1 MSQHPN
7 SAHVLVAGGGPGGA
21 TVAALLARKG
31 LRVTLVEKSRHPR
44 FHIGESLLPMN
55 MPIFERLGLLDE
67 VMAMG
72 QRKLG
77 ADFPAPNELG
87 YGVFRFTRTLNPGT
101 GYAVHVHREALDQL
115 LFNHAAACGART
127 LQDTQ
132 VLGVEFSAEGVS
144 ARLRA
149 ADGSESVLPADYV
162 VDATGRDT
170 LLGTA
175 MRLKRKDPDHQSAAL
190 FAHFAGVARRPG
202 DDAGNISIYRFPAGW
217 VWMIPLPGDCMSIG
231 AVCYPEYLRERRGD
245 KADFLLATLQRIPGA
260 RDRIKGAR
268 IIGNLHATGN
278 YSYTCSRVSG
288 HRWIMVG
295 DALGFLD
302 PIFSTGVYLAMD
314 SAERAAE
321 VVLGSLREPRR
332 EAALQRDYARF
343 TRRGLQQLAWFIFRF
358 TSPAMARLFAHPRDL
373 LQVEQ
378 AMVSMLAGDVFDSPR
393 VWWRLQLF
401 KLLYLST
408 WVSLWRRSWRNRR
421 TRRRQ
426 TAVVFDGEDLL

>member
-1 MSQHPN
+1 MSQQPD
-7 SAHVLVAGGGPGGA
+7 SAHVLVVGGGPGGSTA
-21 TVAALLARKG
+21 AALLARKG

-55 MPIFERLGLLDE
+55 MPIFERLGVLDR
-67 VMAMG
+67 VLAIG

-77 ADFPAPNELG
+77 ADFPAPNAAG

-101 GYAVHVHREALDQL
+101 GYAVHVRRETLDEL
-115 LFNHAAACGART
+115 LFNHAAACGAQT

-132 VLGVEFSAEGVS
+132 VLGVDFGADAVS

-149 ADGSESVLPADYV
+149 ADGTESVLHADYV

-175 MRLKRKDPDHQSAAL
+175 LRLKRKDRHHQSAAL
-190 FAHFAGVARRPG
+190 FAHFAGVERRPG
-202 DDAGNISIYRFPAGW
+202 ADAGNISIYRFPAGW
-217 VWMIPLPGDCMSIG
+217 VWMIPLPEEGMSIG
-231 AVCYPEYLRERRGD
+231 AVCYPEYLRERRGSN
-245 KADFLLATLQRIPGA
+245 ADFLLATLQRIPGA
-260 RDRIKGAR
+260 RDRIKGAH

-278 YSYTCSRVSG
+278 YSYTCSRMSG
-288 HRWIMVG
+288 PRWIMVG

-314 SAERAAE
+314 SAERAADL
-321 VVLGSLREPRR
+321 VASCLREPQR
-332 EAALQRDYARF
+332 EAALQRSYARF
-343 TRRGLQQLAWFIFRF
+343 TRRGMRQLAWFIFRF

-378 AMVSMLAGDVFDSPR
+378 AMVSMLAGDVFNSPR

-408 WVSLWRRSWRNRR
+408 WVTLWRRSARNRR

-426 TAVVFDGEDLL
+426 IGVVFDGEDLV